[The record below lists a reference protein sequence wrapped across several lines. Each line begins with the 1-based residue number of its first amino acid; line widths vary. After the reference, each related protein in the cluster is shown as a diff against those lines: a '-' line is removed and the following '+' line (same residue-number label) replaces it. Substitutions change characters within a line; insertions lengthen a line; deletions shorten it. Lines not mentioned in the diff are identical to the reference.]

1 MHQTKDAGGVCPA
14 PEDPGRETAQP
25 SEEGALGEARPF
37 SLTDDPRLRLF
48 ALFIN
53 LLVVIEL
60 FVAMFFAARDPDNL
74 TPVFFKLFFAMLTP
88 TLVVAF
94 VGRRVIGK
102 RLAAKGA

>member
-1 MHQTKDAGGVCPA
+1 MHQTKDAGAAGPT
-14 PEDPGRETAQP
+14 PEEPGRETAQP
-25 SEEGALGEARPF
+25 PEEGALGEARPF

-60 FVAMFFAARDPDNL
+60 FVAMFFATRDPDNL
-74 TPVFFKLFFAMLTP
+74 TPVFFKLFFGMLAP
-88 TLVVAF
+88 TLIVAF

-102 RLAAKGA
+102 RLAAKDA